1 MLAILYI
8 GTQVHN
14 LKTHL
19 TISCHAN
26 FKWICITRLP
36 YYRSEMFWNNTST
49 SVWCVGQFIT
59 HYQYGDFTFPDQC
72 FSHSRLKSSSVAEL
86 ANCFSNS
93 IINFVKNNSLWNFL
107 ITLGII
113 IGLVILL
120 LFLLPVIFKRL
131 GSALRTAQREI
142 YTLHLCYLKEKDVK
156 SHNGTS

>member
-1 MLAILYI
+1 MDLFHPSALLWVRNVLGTEQIQEHLHGVWNISQLALDMDTLHPQIRAI
-8 GTQVHN
+8 
-14 LKTHL
+14 
-19 TISCHAN
+19 
-26 FKWICITRLP
+26 
-36 YYRSEMFWNNTST
+36 
-49 SVWCVGQFIT
+49 
-59 HYQYGDFTFPDQC
+59 
-72 FSHSRLKSSSVAEL
+72 SHSRLKSSSVAEL

-131 GSALRTAQREI
+131 GYAISTAQRDI